1 MPFYPWLNLT
11 DYHAMQ
17 LIPAFIGSLSWVIV
31 YLLLIRNARRNHF
44 IEMPFFIACGNIAWE
59 FLYGFVFCQYVN
71 MGQIFIWGNRVW
83 FFLDVYIV
91 FVLIFRYGAK
101 QVVTPLLRQYFKGIV
116 VAAVLGFTVL
126 FYALVASGLDN
137 APLWSSGAVRLGGI
151 SAYLLNIGI
160 STLYIGLYVRA
171 YQTEIF
177 STATAWLKMIGTA
190 MFTVFFWQIDPHN
203 YFLQVLAIIVSV
215 LDISY
220 LILQYILPNRV
231 APKRLTKTVFDGL
244 FAERFGVG
252 DRTQE
257 HTIVADAQGREY
269 YFPLN
274 HRFEEVW
281 DALEAKEYVE
291 LNGLRLRTILKPKW
305 VVNLPNYY
313 DTHAVVEG
321 ASIIIHT
328 QKGFGTGEAT
338 EAICKVMM
346 DIVEVMGLEQHPHI
360 ILTDTIDSSG
370 ANAAARRRTI
380 EFFREMKHLPQSRF
394 VVVSTFSRIALKLI
408 QPFSPII
415 RLWHLYGSIERAA
428 KDVVELFAALPS
440 AHEPA
445 FVSPQVASKDDGR
458 IVVSQTQDEPSETK
472 TSAYHQQRLQQVY
485 LGLAK
490 ISDNDLDGFQP
501 VDVRQD
507 DLYSDVFLALDVIAR
522 EKRIQIASLHE
533 SNQALSDSNEEI
545 LRQQQI
551 LVEQARDIE
560 IANTTLQEQNTE
572 LERLNNELNE
582 ANRFKTQILSIA
594 AHDLKNPLGAIMG
607 YTEVIQ
613 SRISADEATAKMM
626 EGILTT
632 ADRMSELIKDLLE
645 SAAIELGNITL
656 HLKTVSL
663 SMLVAGVA
671 DRYAYRTALKSQH
684 IHLEMEKDVVCQGDH
699 DRLEQVFENL
709 ISNAVKYA
717 PKESAITVRVKQT
730 GARARVEVQDEG
742 PGLTDEDKQ
751 KLFGFFQR
759 LSAQPTGGEGS
770 NGVGLAIAKK
780 IMDVHHGKIWCESTA
795 GMGATFIVELPI

>member
-1 MPFYPWLNLT
+1 MPFSPWLNLT
-11 DYHAMQ
+11 DYNAMQ

-83 FFLDVYIV
+83 FVLDVYIV

-126 FYALVASGLDN
+126 FYALVASGFDN

-171 YQTEIF
+171 YRTEIF

-203 YFLQVLAIIVSV
+203 YFLQALAIIVSV

-220 LILQYILPNRV
+220 LVLQYALPNSVVPGGRSNTSFV
-231 APKRLTKTVFDGL
+231 RL
-244 FAERFGVG
+244 FAKQFSSGEQ
-252 DRTQE
+252 TQE
-257 HTIVADAQGREY
+257 HTVVTDAEGKEY

-274 HRFEEVW
+274 PRFEEVW
-281 DALEAKEYVE
+281 DALETKEYVE
-291 LNGLRLRTILKPKW
+291 LNGLKLRTILKSEW
-305 VVNLPNYY
+305 IVNLPNYY

-321 ASIIIHT
+321 ASLIVHT

-346 DIVEVMGLEQHPHI
+346 DIIQVMGLEQHPHI
-360 ILTDTIDSSG
+360 ILTDTIDSTG

-380 EFFREMKHLPQSRF
+380 EFFRQMKHLPQSRF

-428 KDVVELFAALPS
+428 KDVVELFAAIPS
-440 AHEPA
+440 VHEPA
-445 FVSPQVASKDDGR
+445 LIPPQAASKYEGQ
-458 IVVSQTQDEPSETK
+458 IIPETQDEPREPI

-490 ISDNDLDGFQP
+490 ISDNDLDGLQP
-501 VDVRQD
+501 VDVPPD

-572 LERLNNELNE
+572 LERLNN
-582 ANRFKTQILSIA
+582 RDYPS
-594 AHDLKNPLGAIMG
+594 
-607 YTEVIQ
+607 
-613 SRISADEATAKMM
+613 
-626 EGILTT
+626 
-632 ADRMSELIKDLLE
+632 
-645 SAAIELGNITL
+645 
-656 HLKTVSL
+656 
-663 SMLVAGVA
+663 
-671 DRYAYRTALKSQH
+671 
-684 IHLEMEKDVVCQGDH
+684 
-699 DRLEQVFENL
+699 
-709 ISNAVKYA
+709 
-717 PKESAITVRVKQT
+717 
-730 GARARVEVQDEG
+730 
-742 PGLTDEDKQ
+742 
-751 KLFGFFQR
+751 
-759 LSAQPTGGEGS
+759 
-770 NGVGLAIAKK
+770 
-780 IMDVHHGKIWCESTA
+780 
-795 GMGATFIVELPI
+795 

>member
-11 DYHAMQ
+11 DYNAMQ

-83 FFLDVYIV
+83 FVLDVYIV

-101 QVVTPLLRQYFKGIV
+101 QVVTPLLRQYFKGVV

-126 FYALVASGLDN
+126 FYALVASGFDN

-171 YQTEIF
+171 YRTEIF

-203 YFLQVLAIIVSV
+203 YFLQALAIIVSV

-220 LILQYILPNRV
+220 LVLQYILPNRV
-231 APKRLTKTVFDGL
+231 APKRLTKTAFDGL
-244 FAERFGVG
+244 FVERFGAG
-252 DRTQE
+252 DQTQE
-257 HTIVADAQGREY
+257 HTVVTDAQGREY

-274 HRFEEVW
+274 HRFEEMW
-281 DALEAKEYVE
+281 DALETKEYIE
-291 LNGLRLRTILKPKW
+291 LNGLKLRTILKPEW

-321 ASIIIHT
+321 ASIIVHT

-346 DIVEVMGLEQHPHI
+346 NIIEVMGLEQHPHI
-360 ILTDTIDSSG
+360 ILTDTIDSTG

-428 KDVVELFAALPS
+428 KDVVELFAAIPS
-440 AHEPA
+440 AHETA
-445 FVSPQVASKDDGR
+445 FTFPQAVPKDDGH
-458 IVVSQTQDEPSETK
+458 IVSQTQDEPSETK
-472 TSAYHQQRLQQVY
+472 TNAYHQQRLQQVY

-501 VDVRQD
+501 VDVPSD
-507 DLYSDVFLALDVIAR
+507 DPYSDVFLALDVIAR

-545 LRQQQI
+545 LRQQHI

-582 ANRFKTQILSIA
+582 ANRFKTQVLSIA

-613 SRISADEATAKMM
+613 TRISADEVTAKML
-626 EGILTT
+626 EGILST

-699 DRLEQVFENL
+699 DRLEQVFDNL

-730 GARARVEVQDEG
+730 GVVARVEVQDEG

-780 IMDVHHGKIWCESTA
+780 IMDVHHGKIWCESELGT
-795 GMGATFIVELPI
+795 GATFIVELPI